1 MSDFQ
6 VDTVIIGAGVVGLA
20 IAGEL
25 LKQKKEVLIIE
36 SEDDF
41 GKITSSRNSGVIH
54 AGLYYP
60 ENSLKAK
67 FCVRGNRLLYDYCN
81 KNFIPHKNTQKL
93 LIATSNEQIKIIDD
107 IKNQA
112 QKNNVEK
119 ITKISKDKVKEIEP
133 LIKCEEALLVE
144 SSGIIDAISFMR
156 SLLGKVEDMGG
167 MISYNSFLKRIDS
180 VGENFKIFIEGDNET
195 TIQSKEIIN
204 SAGLFATDVAK
215 KIDILD
221 DKFIPKTFYAKGNYF
236 SSSKK
241 YDINHLIYPI
251 PEGFGLGIHLT
262 LELDGSIKFGP
273 DVEWINDPSDY
284 NIDIKRK
291 SNFVDEII
299 KYFPTFDFSTLKP
312 SYSGIRPIMNKKN
325 KSMRDFEIQTFRE
338 HKINNLINLYG
349 IESPGLTSSLAIAK
363 HVSEL
368 LK

>member
-1 MSDFQ
+1 MSNFK
-6 VDTVIIGAGVVGLA
+6 VDTVIIGAGVVGLS
-20 IAGEL
+20 IAREL

-41 GKITSSRNSGVIH
+41 GRITSSRNSGVIH
-54 AGLYYP
+54 AGIYYS

-67 FCVRGNRLLYDYCN
+67 FCLKGNELLYDYCK
-81 KNFIPHKNTQKL
+81 KNFIPHLNTKKL
-93 LIATSNEQIKIIDD
+93 LIATSNEQIKIIDN

-112 QKNNVEK
+112 EKNHVEK
-119 ITKISKDKVKEIEP
+119 ITKITKNAIKNIEP
-133 LIKCEEALLVE
+133 LIKCEEALLIQ

-156 SLLGKVEDMGG
+156 SLVGNIEDMGG
-167 MISYNSFLKRIDS
+167 MISYNSSLKKIDS
-180 VGENFKIFIEGDNET
+180 IGNKFKVFIEGDDD
-195 TIQSKEIIN
+195 TIIECKEIVN
-204 SAGLFATDVAK
+204 AAGLFASDVAK
-215 KIDILD
+215 KIEKLN
-221 DKFIPKTFYAKGNYF
+221 KEFIPKTFYAKGNYF

-241 YDINHLIYPI
+241 YGIKHLIYPI
-251 PEGFGLGIHLT
+251 PDGFSLGIHLT

-273 DVEWINDPSDY
+273 DVEWVENPY
-284 NIDIKRK
+284 NYKIDSNRK

-299 KYFPTFDFSTLKP
+299 KYFPTFDINTLQP
-312 SYSGIRPIMNKKN
+312 SYSGIRPIINKKD
-325 KSMRDFEIQTFRE
+325 KSMRDFQIQTSNE